1 MKNSKYTRPPLRWAG
16 GNQRILSRLLPHI
29 EGSGRLIEPFVGAGS
44 VFTAAGERDIIINDA
59 NADLIEFYQCLK
71 RDVNGYI
78 EAAAI
83 FFTEA
88 HKSVE
93 AYVAN
98 RDRFNK
104 SESGV
109 ERAALLLYLN
119 KFGFNG
125 LYRVNK
131 RNSFN
136 VPYGHPKKLP
146 EFPRLQLLEMAAKL
160 QKVQI
165 QHGDFTAAIALA
177 SAGDVVYCDP
187 PYADASVAKRSFTAY
202 TSDSFSW
209 QQQQQLVDVSH
220 AAVARGAT
228 VVISNHDNE
237 VTRALY
243 KGAEIHSFDVRR
255 SVAADGEARTAAREL
270 IAVFRP
276 SAVSRSTACQSI
288 PTKDAVE
295 ANIPGSNSNSNA
307 AAGTEYFD
315 IFELSEVLGISV
327 AKLRALGREEGWRLP
342 PPANFGSNIGIV
354 RWRAHEVSQWMVETG
369 FSANG
374 EH

>member
-1 MKNSKYTRPPLRWAG
+1 MKNSKYPRPPLKWTG
-16 GNQRILSRLLPHI
+16 GKQRILTTLLPHI
-29 EGSGRLIEPFVGAGS
+29 SGPGRLIEPFVGAGA
-44 VFTAAGERDIIINDA
+44 VFMAAGERDILINDA
-59 NADLIEFYQCLK
+59 NSSLIEFYLCLK
-71 RDVNGYI
+71 EDVKGFL
-78 EAAAI
+78 EAAERLFSESNRNA
-83 FFTEA
+83 
-88 HKSVE
+88 E
-93 AYVAN
+93 AYAKN
-98 RDRFNK
+98 RDRFNNGAT
-104 SESGV
+104 GV
-109 ERAALLLYLN
+109 ERAALFLYLN

-131 RNSFN
+131 RGAFN
-136 VPYGHPKKLP
+136 VPYGHPATLP
-146 EFPRLQLLEMAAKL
+146 GFPRQQLLDMSAKL

-165 QHGDFTAAIALA
+165 LQGEFIVAMALA
-177 SAGDVVYCDP
+177 APGDVVYCDP
-187 PYADASVAKRSFTAY
+187 PYLDTATTKSSFTAY
-202 TSDSFSW
+202 TAAAFGP
-209 QQQQQLVDVSH
+209 QQHRELVEAAH

-255 SVAADGEARTAAREL
+255 SVAANGEARTAAREL

-276 SAVSRSTACQSI
+276 SAVSRSTAGQSI
-288 PTKDAVE
+288 PAKDAVE

-307 AAGTEYFD
+307 AASTEYFD

-374 EH
+374 GH